1 MRTDKKCGKNFCDQ
15 INISSSCKISREWLK
30 NMHLAGE
37 QKSVLVAVL
46 LLSVVSG
53 SRDLCAKKTSH
64 TMMQEIYP
72 KKLKAEALQ
81 SRI

>member
-1 MRTDKKCGKNFCDQ
+1 
-15 INISSSCKISREWLK
+15 
-30 NMHLAGE
+30 MHLVGE

-53 SRDLCAKKTSH
+53 SRDLRAKKTSH
-64 TMMQEIYP
+64 TMMQEIYR

-81 SRI
+81 SRIRMPAWPLTRLTE